1 MAVLKPP
8 VQPAP
13 VPSASPGISRAG
25 FDITD
30 LKQYF
35 HIIVKRIWIVAA
47 CFVISLGVMVVILMR
62 QEPVYRASA
71 TLLLS
76 RGLPLP
82 AHLTEKEVE
91 PLGDYIATQQQ
102 IIYSKD
108 LVQRARQRIGRTAE
122 EFSRLLVRMNVSQV
136 WQTSLLRITVDSLDP
151 VFAAE
156 FANALAEEYLDYKA
170 EERMDTSQATVLS
183 LTQQAN
189 RLREELQRAENR
201 MLAFE
206 KENKVI
212 AIKERGNIAADV
224 LANLSAKAASYRT
237 ERMLLEAE
245 QPLLSKAS
253 DEIVLAALASP
264 MPSPLLGYSA
274 PAIAM
279 MRSSGSTGTVVVTQA
294 QGPESLLERGVVEEP
309 GWEKL
314 RREKARLELELKQLR
329 ATFKDSHPKVQETLR
344 RLDEVSR
351 QLDLEVQFALKSY
364 YNRLEALEIKEKAA
378 KRVEAEWESEAL
390 EVARKAHE
398 YENLQRSVARLQA
411 LYDLVFNRLKEV
423 DVSIG
428 IEPER
433 IRIVE
438 RAEVPSSPVTPR
450 KLQSIFIAALIGLGI
465 GIGLVFGIEYL
476 DDTVRYPEEVTEG
489 LGLPFF
495 GVVPTAQWD
504 PEDLATHLLSNID
517 TRSGVAEA
525 YRNVRSALIFSGAE
539 EYTKALVVTSAV
551 PLEGKT
557 TTCLNVGISLGQAG
571 SRVLLVDADLR
582 RGTMHK
588 FFGMDSDR
596 GLTDILVGRAKPE
609 AVIQRTP
616 IPNVDLVSCGPYP
629 PNPAE
634 LLMRPELAA
643 FLDYARRTYDRVMFD
658 CPPVLA
664 VSEAAILCTL
674 VDGVIFVVWA
684 GQTSRKL
691 SQLAIQTLRERGANI
706 LGCVLNNLDFSRVGY
721 YYYST
726 YYGYYDYD
734 YRYPSGKGRPA
745 AAPG

>member
-1 MAVLKPP
+1 
-8 VQPAP
+8 
-13 VPSASPGISRAG
+13 
-25 FDITD
+25 
-30 LKQYF
+30 
-35 HIIVKRIWIVAA
+35 
-47 CFVISLGVMVVILMR
+47 
-62 QEPVYRASA
+62 
-71 TLLLS
+71 
-76 RGLPLP
+76 

-108 LVQRARQRIGRTAE
+108 LIQRARQRIGRTAE
-122 EFSRLLVRMNVSQV
+122 EFSRLLVNLNVAQV
-136 WQTSLLRITVDSLDP
+136 WKTSLLRITVDALDP
-151 VFAAE
+151 VFAKE

-212 AIKERGNIAADV
+212 AIRERGNIAADV
-224 LANLSAKAASYRT
+224 LASLSAKAANYRT
-237 ERMLLEAE
+237 QRMLLEAE

-253 DEIVLAALASP
+253 DEIVLEALAAP
-264 MPSPLLGYSA
+264 MPSPLLGYSM

-279 MRSSGSTGTVVVTQA
+279 MRAGGTGTVVVTQST
-294 QGPESLLERGVVEEP
+294 GPESLLERGVVKEP

-329 ATFKDSHPKVQETLR
+329 RTFKDSHPKVQEVLRKLDDINR
-344 RLDEVSR
+344 RLE
-351 QLDLEVQFALKSY
+351 LEVQFALKSY
-364 YNRLEALEIKEKAA
+364 YNRLQALQIKEQAA
-378 KRVEAEWESEAL
+378 KRVEAEWEAEAL

-398 YENLQRSVARLQA
+398 YENLQRSVARLQS

-438 RAEVPSSPVTPR
+438 RAEVPTSPVTPR

-465 GIGLVFGIEYL
+465 GIGLVFGLEYL
-476 DDTVRYPEEVTEG
+476 DDTIRYPEEVTEG

-504 PEDLATHLLSNID
+504 PEDLSTHVLSNID
-517 TRSGVAEA
+517 SRSGVAEA

-588 FFGMDSDR
+588 FFGSEADR

-616 IPNVDLVSCGPYP
+616 IPNVDFVSSGPYP

-691 SQLAIQTLRERGANI
+691 SQLAVQTLRERGANI

-734 YRYPSGKGRPA
+734 YRYPSQQRAGESAG
-745 AAPG
+745 

>member
-1 MAVLKPP
+1 MAVLRPP
-8 VQPAP
+8 SEPGKGGAVPPAP
-13 VPSASPGISRAG
+13 SRGG

-108 LVQRARQRIGRTAE
+108 LIQRARQRIGRTAE
-122 EFSRLLVRMNVSQV
+122 EFSRLLVRLNVSQV
-136 WQTSLLRITVDSLDP
+136 WKTSLLRITVDSLDP
-151 VFAAE
+151 VFAQE

-224 LANLSAKAASYRT
+224 LASLAARAASYRT
-237 ERMLLEAE
+237 QRMLLEAE

-253 DEIVLAALASP
+253 DEIVLATLATP
-264 MPSPLLGYSA
+264 MPSPLLGYTA

-279 MRSSGSTGTVVVTQA
+279 IRGGGATGTVVMTQSM
-294 QGPESLLERGVVEEP
+294 GPEALLERGVVEEP
-309 GWEKL
+309 GWEQL

-329 ATFKDSHPKVQETLR
+329 ETFKDNHPKVREILR
-344 RLDEVSR
+344 KLEDIDRR
-351 QLDLEVQFALKSY
+351 LDLEVQFALKSY
-364 YNRLEALEIKEKAA
+364 YNRLEALQIKEQAA
-378 KRVEAEWESEAL
+378 KRVEAEWEAEAL

-398 YENLQRSVARLQA
+398 YENLQRSVSRLQA

-438 RAEVPSSPVTPR
+438 RAEVPTSPVTPR
-450 KLQSIFIAALIGLGI
+450 KLQSIFIAALIGLGL
-465 GIGLVFGIEYL
+465 GIGLVFGLEYL
-476 DDTVRYPEEVTEG
+476 DDTIRYPEEVTEG

-495 GVVPTAQWD
+495 GVIPTAQWD
-504 PEDLATHLLSNID
+504 PDDLATHLLSNIASN
-517 TRSGVAEA
+517 SGVAEA

-588 FFGMDSDR
+588 FFGVEADR

-616 IPNVDLVSCGPYP
+616 IPNVDFIGSGPYP

-634 LLMRPELAA
+634 LLMRPELSA

-691 SQLAIQTLRERGANI
+691 SQLAVQTLRERGANI
-706 LGCVLNNLDFSRVGY
+706 LGCVLNNLDFSRIGY

-734 YRYPSGKGRPA
+734 YRYPSGETGSA
-745 AAPG
+745 